1 MQPRQLIGTAKIPG
15 GDELRLFRRGDDFMI
30 VHDRNDLMNTRMS
43 GSEEALATMTCVRV
57 RDAVAAAVAQLTES
71 RPRKPRPI

>member
-1 MQPRQLIGTAKIPG
+1 
-15 GDELRLFRRGDDFMI
+15 MI
-30 VHDRNDLMNTRMS
+30 VLGRNELMNTRMS